1 MSHEEI
7 YGALVLL
14 GFKEPILKMETGIWE
29 LWKDPVSVFREA
41 KLEYTIDM
49 NIHRYDSDIIYA
61 TNKTIIPLLMEVLRG
76 RDGSED
82 SPVITGV

>member
-7 YGALVLL
+7 KVALVLL
-14 GFKEPILKMETGIWE
+14 GFKEPILKMETGVWE
-29 LWKDPVSVFREA
+29 LWKDPVSVFRPAE
-41 KLEYTIDM
+41 LEYIIDM